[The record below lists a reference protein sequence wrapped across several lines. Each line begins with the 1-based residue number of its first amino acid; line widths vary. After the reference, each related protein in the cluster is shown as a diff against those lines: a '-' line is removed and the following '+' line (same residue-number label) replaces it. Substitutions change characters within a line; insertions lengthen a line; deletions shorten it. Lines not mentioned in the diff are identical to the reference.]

1 MGLILNRP
9 GEVKGADLWESISPE
24 HCESEAVAFS
34 GGPVQQNAITF
45 LHDCGDLAPDAESV
59 VPGAFL
65 GSELELL
72 AKIIG
77 RSGEGGKNKTAE
89 ILRVCCGH
97 SGWAEGQLDS
107 EMKAGGW
114 LTIPASDEHV
124 FQLPPEKLWSGP
136 LDSLGGVYRFS
147 ALMPR
152 NPEMN

>member
-1 MGLILNRP
+1 M
-9 GEVKGADLWESISPE
+9 
-24 HCESEAVAFS
+24 
-34 GGPVQQNAITF
+34 QQNAITF

-65 GSELELL
+65 GSELEFL

-89 ILRVCCGH
+89 ILRVFCGY

-107 EMKAGGW
+107 ERKAGGW
-114 LTIPASDEHV
+114 LPIPASADHP
-124 FQLPPEKLWSGP
+124 FQLLPENLWSAT
-136 LDSLGGVYRFS
+136 LDSLDSVYRFF